1 MSMENLGPYSN
12 FHELNQDWF
21 LNEFN
26 KVIAQWKAMQKNF
39 DNLQDAFNDLKSYV
53 QHYFKNLD
61 VQEEINNKLNEMFEN
76 GTILQLFTESTIPY
90 VMPKWYGAKGDGITD
105 DSNAVEEAGKHG
117 IVWDEFNTFLI
128 NKNIELKYGSI
139 NTKYKILSDKS
150 INLKGKV
157 FTGNTIVNTGDL
169 DDTRGDYA
177 LICDTSNANISHN
190 IFEGMKNAIH
200 SNFTNNMKI
209 TDNLFNGLIQTNVN
223 GYGIV
228 LNSCK
233 NTIISNNVFNNVD
246 RHCIYLTVEEE
257 SAGCENCDINHNIF
271 IRTDQVLASGYDTF
285 IQTRNAKNININNNT
300 FKGGSNALIIIGQL
314 SGTDKKSENI
324 YFNNNKLIDMVN
336 NIRPNIDACIQTIS
350 ENNGTIDNVIIND
363 NIINTLNVAFIKIS
377 TKTHINIYR
386 NIFTTDQSTT
396 IIIDSASV
404 YETNIKYNKIKITDK
419 TLESARFIKIDENCT
434 EITRINIENND
445 ITCNG
450 LFNSDGTQN
459 ITTLSIKNNN
469 ITTNNDYH
477 FLTTCN
483 ITNVFVDK
491 NISNQ
496 NIYCRTKSVTNYY
509 LYDGTNNITF
519 CDNLKDLKKIIKPVL
534 YGNGVNS
541 ENYLP
546 DSIYTNVVSSF
557 DDLPRKYVKPNT
569 ILHIYNNNNVSKSV
583 YYIYSGSDW
592 LELKAEA

>member
-26 KVIAQWKAMQKNF
+26 KVLEQWKAMQKNF
-39 DNLQDAFNDLKSYV
+39 DSLQDAFNDLKKYV
-53 QHYFKNLD
+53 QDYFKNLD
-61 VQEEINNKLNEMFEN
+61 VQDEINNKLNEMFEN
-76 GTILQLFTESTIPY
+76 GTILKIFTESTIPY
-90 VMPKWYGAKGDGITD
+90 VMPKWYGAKGDGVTD
-105 DSNAVEEAGKHG
+105 DSDAIEEAGKHG
-117 IVWDEFNTFLI
+117 IIWDEFNTFLI
-128 NKNIELKYGSI
+128 NRNIELKYGSI
-139 NTKYKILSDKS
+139 NTNYKILSDKG

-169 DDTRGDYA
+169 DTTRGEYA
-177 LICDTSNANISHN
+177 LICDTSNANISN
-190 IFEGMKNAIH
+190 NVFKGMKNAIH
-200 SNFTNNMKI
+200 SNFTSNMKI
-209 TDNLFNGLIQTNVN
+209 IGNIFNNLIQTNTN

-246 RHCIYLTVEEE
+246 RHCIYLTVEEG
-257 SAGCENCDINHNIF
+257 SSGCENCDINNNIF
-271 IRTDQVLASGYDTF
+271 IRTSQVLASGYDTF
-285 IQTRNAKNININNNT
+285 IQTRNAKNIIINNNI
-300 FKGGSNALIIIGQL
+300 FKGGSNALIVIGQL

-350 ENNGTIDNVIIND
+350 ENDGTIDNIIIND
-363 NIINTLNVAFIKIS
+363 NIINTVNVAFIKIS

-386 NIFTTDQSTT
+386 NTFTTDQSTT

-404 YETNIKYNKIKITDK
+404 YETNFKYNKIKITDN
-419 TLESARFIKIDENCT
+419 TIESARLIKIDANCT
-434 EITRINIENND
+434 TITKINIENND
-445 ITCNG
+445 IICNG
-450 LFNSDGTQN
+450 LFNSDGNQN

-469 ITTNNDYH
+469 ITINNDYH

-483 ITNVFVDK
+483 ITNVYVEK
-491 NISNQ
+491 NISNKH
-496 NIYCRTKSVTNYY
+496 IYCRTKSITNYY
-509 LYDGTNNITF
+509 LYDGTNNLTF
-519 CDNLKDLKKIIKPVL
+519 CDNLEDLKKIIKPVL
-534 YGNGVNS
+534 YGNGINS
-541 ENYLP
+541 EHYLP
-546 DSIYTNVVSSF
+546 DSIYKNVVTSF
-557 DDLPRKYVKPNT
+557 DDLPRKNVKPNT
-569 ILHIYNNNNVSKSV
+569 ILHVYNSKASKSV